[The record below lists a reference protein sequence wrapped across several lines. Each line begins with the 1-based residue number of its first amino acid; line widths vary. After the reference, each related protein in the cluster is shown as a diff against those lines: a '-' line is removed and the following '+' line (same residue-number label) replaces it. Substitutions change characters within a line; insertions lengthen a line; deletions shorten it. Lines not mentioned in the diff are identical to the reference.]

1 MPDESINLKDI
12 PYTKWLEESLQDIIK
27 LPVRGICL
35 NVILEDN
42 DIYTNYYKVSMME
55 KLAIAGLLQQD
66 AMYNSMQANGLIKHV
81 NDEEVDSDG
90 EEEIS

>member
-1 MPDESINLKDI
+1 MTDESINLKDI

-66 AMYNSMQANGLIKHV
+66 AMYNSMQANGLIKKT
-81 NDEEVDSDG
+81 
-90 EEEIS
+90 EEETEEE

>member
-1 MPDESINLKDI
+1 MPDESINLKNI

-42 DIYTNYYKVSMME
+42 DIYTNYYRVSTME

-66 AMYNSMQANGLIKHV
+66 AMYNSMEANGLIKKT
-81 NDEEVDSDG
+81 EEVDSDG
-90 EEEIS
+90 EEEI